1 MTMSVDSTP
10 SPDVVERPDNSD
22 ASSSYDEGRT
32 ERAATPQPGSE
43 DTRGQRRA
51 ETLTRE
57 EYADAMREGGPP
69 IQDSSDDHQVAD
81 GSESRR
87 RADTEAERA
96 ADQGPSGTH
105 DREARD
111 IGTRADSGEPE
122 HAVRAVAEPLTR
134 EEYADAMRGSGHDAR
149 ADGGSLPEVSGDAT
163 SRPPAYDEPDVAAG
177 AEGTPESPESRQAS
191 NSAHSQDVDA
201 GHPPG
206 GSAAAP
212 AVTHFH
218 GEFKGR
224 PLDLYTDGTRWAAA
238 DAPDME
244 ETVSE
249 KGDMP
254 DRLPT
259 GEELADNAGKG
270 SSLLERLRR
279 EVYEESDDEID
290 FLEKEANLVHDVFLR
305 PPTGS
310 YESTAPNQ
318 SYIHGAQ
325 HSGIDAG
332 SVATAVFTLGL
343 VIDRTA
349 RWVMQHYENHARGR

>member
-1 MTMSVDSTP
+1 MLFRS
-10 SPDVVERPDNSD
+10 
-22 ASSSYDEGRT
+22 GRT
-32 ERAATPQPGSE
+32 EQAATPQPGGE

-57 EYADAMREGGPP
+57 EYADAMRADGPP

-81 GSESRR
+81 GSEPRR
-87 RADTEAERA
+87 RADTEAERS
-96 ADQGPSGTH
+96 ADQGPAGTH
-105 DREARD
+105 DREVRD
-111 IGTRADSGEPE
+111 TGTRADSGEPE
-122 HAVRAVAEPLTR
+122 HAVRALAEPLTR
-134 EEYADAMRGSGHDAR
+134 EEYADAMRGSGHDPR
-149 ADGGSLPEVSGDAT
+149 ADGGSLPEVSDDAT
-163 SRPPAYDEPDVAAG
+163 SRLPAYDEPDVAAG

-191 NSAHSQDVDA
+191 NGAHSQDVDA
-201 GHPPG
+201 GRPPD
-206 GSAAAP
+206 GSGAVP

-238 DAPDME
+238 DTPDME

-254 DRLPT
+254 DRPPAGEEPADNT
-259 GEELADNAGKG
+259 GEG

-279 EVYEESDDEID
+279 EVYEESDDELDI
-290 FLEKEANLVHDVFLR
+290 LEKEANLVHDVFSR
-305 PPTGS
+305 PPAGS
-310 YESTAPNQ
+310 YEGTSPSQ
-318 SYIHGAQ
+318 PYIHGAQ
-325 HSGIDAG
+325 PSGIDAG